1 MDKINQDLIGGVLTQ
16 TFTDE
21 ATGKMHITKSQD
33 ISANIDYATTLRNAD
48 QFSRDGIKKGM
59 WHVAHIPD
67 IVIVELRQIGVDVFK
82 ASAKQIV
89 AGIKQLN
96 KEYLL
101 TTTKQV

>member
-1 MDKINQDLIGGVLTQ
+1 MDKINQDLIGGVLTR

-21 ATGKMHITKSQD
+21 LSDTMIVRKEQD
-33 ISANIDYATTLRNAD
+33 ISANIDYAKTLRNAD

-67 IVIVELRQIGVDVFK
+67 IVIIELKGIGIDVFR

-89 AGIKQLN
+89 AGMKQLH
-96 KEYLL
+96 YDHLL